1 MNRRPPLL
9 LMFLGSPGSG
19 KSYMAR
25 ALADRL
31 QAVRLNGDSLRV
43 IMYGSLEAVEKE
55 RSQVGRDVFN
65 KRLFNGLDYCA
76 EQVLLRGYD
85 VVYDASHNKKADRSR
100 LEAMA
105 ASHSALAVLV
115 WVKTPYEVALKRG
128 QMREEQ
134 DDQRRFSEAK
144 MREVMARIEAAT
156 EAPTEDE
163 RVIIIDGQATTEQQL
178 ESFDTQLAAILET
191 KKPSMAMEGLSW

>member
-105 ASHSALAVLV
+105 ASHGALTVLV

>member
-1 MNRRPPLL
+1 
-9 LMFLGSPGSG
+9 MFLGSPGSG

-105 ASHSALAVLV
+105 ASHGALTVLV